1 MKSCGCQ
8 KHIKMPRVVSFLF
21 GNIFDPY
28 INTISIYEWILQE
41 EELRRYDRHMAEVV
55 GYAFMKV

>member
-1 MKSCGCQ
+1 
-8 KHIKMPRVVSFLF
+8 LF